1 MFNPTKPAGY
11 LSPIMKHLPGAL
23 LLLPALGRVVPD
35 PVRMRCYGLSLSD
48 IGCTRNVFTVAVSQD
63 GDTPAFALHAPGES
77 VTVSIAINGVAHS
90 PLALLDSRDPE
101 STAFTLELRSGINV
115 VELSS
120 SRDLIELRIPGA
132 TPPPPIGAAVDF
144 AELEAENATYSG
156 TLIGPSFEFTTL
168 PSEASARMAV
178 QLSTAGQY
186 VEFTLPSPANAFAV
200 RYSIPNSPDGHGW
213 DGA

>member
-1 MFNPTKPAGY
+1 MR
-11 LSPIMKHLPGAL
+11 HLPGVL
-23 LLLPALGRVVPD
+23 LIGSLLPALSRVISD
-35 PVRMRCYGLSLSD
+35 PVRMRCFGLSLSVV
-48 IGCTRNVFTVAVSQD
+48 GCTRNVFTVAVSQD
-63 GDTPAFALHAPGES
+63 GEMPAFALHGPGKS
-77 VTVSIAINGVAHS
+77 VDVSIAINGVAQP
-90 PLALLDSRDPE
+90 PLALLGSRDPE
-101 STAFTLELRSGINV
+101 SVALTLELRSGINV

-120 SRDLIELRIPGA
+120 SRDLLELRIPGA
-132 TPPPPIGAAVDF
+132 MPPPPIGAAVDF

-156 TLIGPSFEFTTL
+156 SLIGPSFEFTTL

-186 VEFTLPSPANAFAV
+186 VEFTLPSPANAFLV